1 MRNKHLIQ
9 NSVYKYYNLQQM
21 LEFNFSPF
29 PTIET
34 ERLLLRRI
42 TNDDVNEIFE
52 LRSNPET
59 MKYIPRPLVKTTE
72 DALEH
77 IAMIDEKITTNIG
90 INWGISLKDN
100 PKLLG
105 IIGFYRM
112 QPENYRAEIGYMLS
126 PDFHGKGIIPEAVN
140 KLIRYGFDDLKLHS
154 IEAVI
159 DPENFAS
166 EKVLQKCNF
175 VKEAHFKES
184 EFYEGRFLDKVVY
197 SLLDK

>member
-1 MRNKHLIQ
+1 
-9 NSVYKYYNLQQM
+9 M
-21 LEFNFSPF
+21 LEFNFHPF
-29 PTIET
+29 PVIET

-42 TNDDVNEIFE
+42 TNDDVNEVFE

-59 MKYIPRPLVKTTE
+59 MKYIPRPLVQNNE
-72 DALEH
+72 DALAH
-77 IAMIDEKITTNIG
+77 IAMIDEKIDTNIG
-90 INWGISLKDN
+90 VNWGITLKDN

-140 KLIRYGFDDLKLHS
+140 RLIRYGFDDLKLHS

-159 DPENFAS
+159 DPENSAS
-166 EKVLQKCNF
+166 EKVLEKCGF
-175 VKEAHFKES
+175 VKEAHLKES
-184 EFYEGRFLDKVVY
+184 EFWEGKFLDKVIY
-197 SLLDK
+197 SLLNN